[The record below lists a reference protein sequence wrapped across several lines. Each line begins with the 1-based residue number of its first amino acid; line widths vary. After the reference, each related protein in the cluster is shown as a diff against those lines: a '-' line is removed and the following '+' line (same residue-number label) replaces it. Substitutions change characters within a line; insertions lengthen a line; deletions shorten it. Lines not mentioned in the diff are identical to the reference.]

1 MESMPREKIEEIA
14 LKILYSGDIIAKHGT
29 SVKNALSIINT
40 GFDFQRTS
48 FVMQVSKKIEPLCGY
63 GWKENGPNDSA
74 NVIIEIPRE
83 FFMDLLHM
91 SDIDEY
97 NEWIQNII
105 NKDMQQTVLDNVTKF
120 EFIEAKKSGS
130 FFVPPSFKAHIPQE
144 FIVGAFIWCNG
155 KTYLNLKE
163 GESALDNLNFI
174 PNERFYLNLPSEEK
188 NKLLDEIR
196 QKLGIEDKGKS
207 L

>member
-74 NVIIEIPRE
+74 NVIIEIPTPS
-83 FFMDLLHM
+83 LK
-91 SDIDEY
+91 
-97 NEWIQNII
+97 NEIKII
-105 NKDMQQTVLDNVTKF
+105 
-120 EFIEAKKSGS
+120 EKKKKL
-130 FFVPPSFKAHIPQE
+130 F
-144 FIVGAFIWCNG
+144 CC
-155 KTYLNLKE
+155 
-163 GESALDNLNFI
+163 
-174 PNERFYLNLPSEEK
+174 LP
-188 NKLLDEIR
+188 LC
-196 QKLGIEDKGKS
+196 
-207 L
+207 